1 MVQDQ
6 QRQAARYWTLAL
18 PVVSAFVASQV
29 RNIEDRNDI
38 LQETAVAVLDSFDR
52 YNPDQPFVRWAL
64 GVARNQVLLY
74 FRRKSRER
82 TVFDPQ
88 AMEALVL
95 AFSEQS
101 LESPA
106 KFDFLGECMQGL
118 DEKSREL
125 CRLRYELDMKPAS
138 IAERL
143 GNSANN
149 VAKSLQRIR
158 DRLRDCIERKAHA
171 LESGL

>member
-29 RNIEDRNDI
+29 RDVEDRNDI

-52 YNPDQPFVRWAL
+52 FKAEQPFVPWAL
-64 GVARNQVLLY
+64 GIARNQVLLY
-74 FRRKSRER
+74 FRRKNRDR

-88 AMEALVL
+88 AIEALVL
-95 AFSEQS
+95 AFSEPVGQ
-101 LESPA
+101 SPA
-106 KFDFLGECMQGL
+106 RLDFLGDCMQGL

-138 IAERL
+138 IAEQI
-143 GNSANN
+143 GTTANN
-149 VAKSLQRIR
+149 VAKSLQRVR
-158 DRLRDCIERKAHA
+158 DRLRECIERKTHA
-171 LESGL
+171 MESGL